1 MMNIQIKCA
10 FLCVKLK
17 SISSIVPNRLK
28 FIVQNLRPLRCENA
42 IPMGYFTYLDS
53 RVAVGH
59 NPGGRL
65 PWIEYPVVAWELLQ
79 SREG

>member
-1 MMNIQIKCA
+1 MRYMASNAI
-10 FLCVKLK
+10 
-17 SISSIVPNRLK
+17 IVPT
-28 FIVQNLRPLRCENA
+28 
-42 IPMGYFTYLDS
+42 GYSTYLDS